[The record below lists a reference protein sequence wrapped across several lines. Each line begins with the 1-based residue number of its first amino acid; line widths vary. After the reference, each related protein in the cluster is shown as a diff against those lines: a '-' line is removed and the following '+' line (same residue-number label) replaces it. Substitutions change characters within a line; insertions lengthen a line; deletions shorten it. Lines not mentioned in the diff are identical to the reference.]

1 MLVLCEKKISI
12 FPIFTIF
19 FNMYQFKQIYF
30 QVQSFFRWNFFLFW
44 MQNIRENF
52 ISFRNMFSK
61 NKKRLNWSN
70 NKVKTKN
77 YNFYLNWNI
86 LHFLEKLLYHALP
99 NSNYNKII
107 LFIIFSTY
115 GDVRMMMIYSLF
127 FLLSKLS
134 KFLV

>member
-1 MLVLCEKKISI
+1 
-12 FPIFTIF
+12 
-19 FNMYQFKQIYF
+19 
-30 QVQSFFRWNFFLFW
+30 
-44 MQNIRENF
+44 
-52 ISFRNMFSK
+52 MFSK